1 YHGQESN
8 ILYENS
14 VRKRP
19 EALKACQLYAYIRER
34 RNRWTVKEMCEVLAV
49 SESGYYRSLKPS
61 PKQKRQ
67 QLLLVKIKE
76 IIEEHEDNR
85 NYGVQRILLALSQK
99 GITTSYSTVYRIM
112 KKHGLLKKAKRH
124 PNGITR
130 EDAAAQKSEN
140 LIQRDFTA
148 SAPNQK
154 WLSDIT
160 EVPCSDG
167 KLYLCAVLDC
177 FNGEIV
183 GLAMDDN
190 MRKELCIQAFE
201 NACKAR
207 NARGMIFHS
216 DRGSQFTSHAFREH
230 LAKRG
235 TIQSM
240 SGTGRCYDNA
250 RMESFFATLKKEKL
264 HKINTERYPM
274 VYIKSVIFR
283 YIMVYYNRQRI
294 YTSNPGGWPPAIYR
308 ERMLSQAA

>member
-1 YHGQESN
+1 MC
-8 ILYENS
+8 
-14 VRKRP
+14 
-19 EALKACQLYAYIRER
+19 KA
-34 RNRWTVKEMCEVLAV
+34 LAV
-49 SESGYYRSLKPS
+49 SESGFYRSLKPS
-61 PKQKRQ
+61 SKKQSQ
-67 QLLLVKIKE
+67 QSLLVAIQDVLN
-76 IIEEHEDNR
+76 EHEDNQ
-85 NYGVQRILLALSQK
+85 NYGVMRVLLALEQK
-99 GITTSYSTVYRIM
+99 GIKASYSKVYRVM

-130 EDAAAQKSEN
+130 EDALAQKSEN
-140 LIQRDFTA
+140 LLQGDFIA

-160 EVPCSDG
+160 EIPCSDG

-201 NACKAR
+201 NACRAR

-216 DRGSQFTSHAFREH
+216 DRGSQYTSQAFREC
-230 LAKRG
+230 LARRG
-235 TIQSM
+235 AIQSM

-264 HKINTERYPM
+264 YKIKTERYPM
-274 VYIKSVIFR
+274 VYVKTVIFR

-308 ERMLSQAA
+308 EKVLSQAA

>member
-1 YHGQESN
+1 M
-8 ILYENS
+8 
-14 VRKRP
+14 V
-19 EALKACQLYAYIRER
+19 KACQLYAYIRER
-34 RNRWTVKEMCEVLAV
+34 RNRWTVKKMCKVLAV
-49 SESGYYRSLKPS
+49 SESGYYRSLKPT
-61 PKQKRQ
+61 PRQDRQ
-67 QLLLVKIKE
+67 QLLLVKIQD
-76 IIEEHEDNR
+76 IINAHEDNS
-85 NYGVQRILLALSQK
+85 NYGVQRILLALEQK
-99 GITTSYSTVYRIM
+99 GIKTSYSTVYRIM

-124 PNGITR
+124 PNGLTR

-167 KLYLCAVLDC
+167 KLYVSAVLDC
-177 FNGEIV
+177 FNGEIL
-183 GLAMDDN
+183 GLAMGDN

-216 DRGSQFTSHAFREH
+216 DRGSQFTSQAFRES
-230 LAKRG
+230 LAKRNA
-235 TIQSM
+235 IQSM

-264 HKINTERYPM
+264 YKIKTERYPM
-274 VYIKSVIFR
+274 AYVKSVIFR

>member
-1 YHGQESN
+1 
-8 ILYENS
+8 
-14 VRKRP
+14 
-19 EALKACQLYAYIRER
+19 
-34 RNRWTVKEMCEVLAV
+34 MCAVLAV
-49 SESGYYRSLKPS
+49 SESGFYRSLKS
-61 PKQKRQ
+61 SLKQQRQ
-67 QLLLVKIKE
+67 QRLLVKIKE
-76 IIEEHEDNR
+76 ILKEHEDNQ
-85 NYGVQRILLALSQK
+85 NYGVKRMMLALLQR
-99 GITTSYSTVYRIM
+99 GITAGYSTVYRTM

-130 EDAAAQKSEN
+130 EDAAAQKSAN
-140 LIQRDFTA
+140 LIQGDFTA

-160 EVPCSDG
+160 EIPCSDG

-216 DRGSQFTSHAFREH
+216 DRGSQYTSQAFRDC
-230 LAKRG
+230 LAQRG
-235 TIQSM
+235 AMQSM

-264 HKINTERYPM
+264 YKIKTERYPRAY
-274 VYIKSVIFR
+274 VRSVIFR

-294 YTSNPGGWPPAIYR
+294 YTSNPEGWPPAIYR
-308 ERMLSQAA
+308 ERMLLQAA